1 MAIFQ
6 VQNQWGGNTA
16 PWHPGGTFVLGCRDS
31 QNVVAIDI
39 KSSDDGKSFTGTMT
53 YAGEGPIGVKA
64 TQVMGNN
71 YKVENQWGGDSAP
84 WHPGGDLLIG
94 CRTNQRAVALNISSK
109 DGGKTFTGTMTYE
122 GEGPIGFKA
131 ALSTC

>member
-16 PWHPGGTFVLGCRDS
+16 PWHPGGTFVLGCRDN

-71 YKVENQWGGDSAP
+71 YTVENQWGGDSAP
-84 WHPGGDLLIG
+84 WHPGGSWEKIKWMWCSLTWKCHKWMDVMRFL
-94 CRTNQRAVALNISSK
+94 K
-109 DGGKTFTGTMTYE
+109 
-122 GEGPIGFKA
+122 
-131 ALSTC
+131 LSQTIPM